1 MKTLPNLI
9 DLKIDIQNQEQSL
22 SVLTMLPKLL
32 MLNGTSTK
40 AEVPCAVIDLDDAET
55 TEISL
60 DNEKPIFTEIY
71 SAVSEKLKSISSEEG
86 EKFLQQFEALLKN
99 EISKINKSV
108 EMNSPNYIYAT
119 NVLDSVMKILN
130 YFNEK
135 FISYLITKDEENAKV
150 IKKIN
155 EHFFLTSQKIINI
168 INKLY
173 PKIEEEI
180 EKNKNKEPQQSLVN
194 NDIDNE
200 DKVKALKKEKDI
212 IEKQYQEEIAIYQAK
227 IEKLETENKIM
238 TEKLLQS
245 AKNIIKQ
252 NVPLNNN
259 FSSPSSIPHE
269 PKQVLRKNRS
279 TSSMNSNGIGNQ
291 NTNNRIFT
299 LKMMKDTIYEI
310 YNSKVEFNKK
320 CDDNQQPRETMEQHM
335 YTFLNHKYG
344 LKSIII
350 EWATNIINGIRNF
363 SAEDTEVLLFGKI
376 LRNELEED
384 ARLFLPMLKT
394 NISNL
399 LVMILKR
406 QYPFKLMSDITNMK
420 NQKMNGTLTG
430 EESKEIV
437 YNLYDEQ
444 DANYLEGRINEIIEK
459 NKENIMMS
467 SSPMTFYSKKK
478 KMTRDEMILL
488 EQQKEESSNC
498 ILFRDFLKLLHEFQI
513 KAREKYLKNFVLL
526 FKRVDQDNNGILNE
540 EEFIQFVQSLNV
552 YSENFEGNVG
562 RLLSIIDPYSNKQ
575 ITFSECVSL
584 FSTELIED
592 KKNGEISMLDK
603 ICIGDIIDENE
614 EQE

>member
-1 MKTLPNLI
+1 M
-9 DLKIDIQNQEQSL
+9 LKFPQR
-22 SVLTMLPKLL
+22 
-32 MLNGTSTK
+32 G
-40 AEVPCAVIDLDDAET
+40 
-55 TEISL
+55 
-60 DNEKPIFTEIY
+60 
-71 SAVSEKLKSISSEEG
+71 LKW
-86 EKFLQQFEALLKN
+86 FE
-99 EISKINKSV
+99 
-108 EMNSPNYIYAT
+108 
-119 NVLDSVMKILN
+119 
-130 YFNEK
+130 
-135 FISYLITKDEENAKV
+135 
-150 IKKIN
+150 
-155 EHFFLTSQKIINI
+155 
-168 INKLY
+168 
-173 PKIEEEI
+173 
-180 EKNKNKEPQQSLVN
+180 
-194 NDIDNE
+194 
-200 DKVKALKKEKDI
+200 
-212 IEKQYQEEIAIYQAK
+212 
-227 IEKLETENKIM
+227 
-238 TEKLLQS
+238 
-245 AKNIIKQ
+245 KNIIKQ

-269 PKQVLRKNRS
+269 SKQVLRKNRS

-291 NTNNRIFT
+291 NSNNRIFT

-444 DANYLEGRINEIIEK
+444 DANYLEGRINEIIVK